1 MTKGV
6 ISIAASGLFVHL
18 RNDKTLRY
26 RMHGKAQDAVVARF
40 GQDLRNMA
48 FYCAFALIQ
57 LSCNFLTRFCFADQ
71 SQDTD
76 LCFVECRSVR
86 EDALG
91 CIREGGVAVGG

>member
-48 FYCAFALIQ
+48 FYCSLRVFASQTNRRILISVSLSAEASEKMLWVAFGK
-57 LSCNFLTRFCFADQ
+57 
-71 SQDTD
+71 
-76 LCFVECRSVR
+76 VE
-86 EDALG
+86 
-91 CIREGGVAVGG
+91 